1 MEKDKRGRFAYLKS
15 IWRGDTFPSDH
26 DKFNTICCAVGIVH
40 VLLALFFALMGL
52 FLICVVNCLSAY
64 FYFVTMSVWLRNKKF
79 YRFFVGAYVE
89 IMLSS
94 CLMTHLCGWEFGF
107 MQYVIALCPV
117 SFFMVY
123 SLPGTKRSMTRPSL
137 YAIGCMAVFAIAR
150 LIVGNH
156 PPMYDGYSH
165 TWIATALY
173 IYNSF
178 VTFLSITAF
187 SILFSLEI
195 HCQEREL
202 EKHNAI
208 LKDASSMDPL
218 TGLLNRRS
226 MGECLDIA
234 VQNTKSTG
242 ELFTIIIGDI
252 DNFKMVNDIHGHNVG
267 DDVLKMVAR
276 TIKETLPDKSILC
289 RWGGEEF
296 LVLIRKPENE
306 AIPDIE
312 AVRYAI
318 TQVTTKVEKPDGYI
332 DLGVTMTFGMSQYI
346 HGFTIDQV
354 ISVADENLYK
364 GKSNGKNRVVHSKT
378 VI

>member
-1 MEKDKRGRFAYLKS
+1 MKRERRKHFSYLKS
-15 IWRGDTFPSDH
+15 IWRGETFPSDH
-26 DKFNTICCAVGIVH
+26 DKFYTICNVIGMVH
-40 VLLALFFALMGL
+40 VLLAVFFVCFKLYALCIL
-52 FLICVVNCLSAY
+52 NCLSAY
-64 FYFVTMSVWLRNKKF
+64 LYLVTMAIWLREDKYNYIF
-79 YRFFVGAYVE
+79 YAAYIE
-89 IMLSS
+89 IIFSS
-94 CLMTHLCGWEFGF
+94 CLMTALCGWDVGF

-117 SFFMVY
+117 SFFIGY
-123 SLPGTKRSMTRPSL
+123 SLPGIKRSLTRPTIFSV
-137 YAIGCMAVFAIAR
+137 GCLFVFVIMR
-150 LIVGNH
+150 FYIQGRSPFYNVFG
-156 PPMYDGYSH
+156 DVWYSE
-165 TWIATALY
+165 ALY
-173 IYNSF
+173 LYNAF
-178 VTFLSITAF
+178 VTFLSISAF
-187 SILFSLEI
+187 SILFSLEL
-195 HCQEREL
+195 HCKEAEL
-202 EKHNAI
+202 EKRNSV
-208 LKDASSMDPL
+208 LKEASSIDPL

-234 VQNTKSTG
+234 VQNTKNTG

-267 DDVLKMVAR
+267 DDVLKMVAK
-276 TIKETLPDKSILC
+276 TIKSSLPEKSILC

-296 LVLIRKPENE
+296 LVLIRKPEVD

-318 TQVTTKVEKPDGYI
+318 TQVTTQVEKPDGYI
-332 DLGVTMTFGMSQYI
+332 DLGVTMTFGVSQYI